1 MSLGG
6 GRVSGPWDDHA
17 AAHGKSGNETEG
29 LSVGSYG
36 VISEREEGRR
46 DQVCA
51 VLSGVQGSV
60 GMALCVGLCGHGVS
74 LKGYAREAVALGR
87 ELGDSPCGRETYF
100 LLPPPFVLLG
110 CVLCS
115 KQF

>member
-1 MSLGG
+1 M
-6 GRVSGPWDDHA
+6 
-17 AAHGKSGNETEG
+17 
-29 LSVGSYG
+29 GSYG